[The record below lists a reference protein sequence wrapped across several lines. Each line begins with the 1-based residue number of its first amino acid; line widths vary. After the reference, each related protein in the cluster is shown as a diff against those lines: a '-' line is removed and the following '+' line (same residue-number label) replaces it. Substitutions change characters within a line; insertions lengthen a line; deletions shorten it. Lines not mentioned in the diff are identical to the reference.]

1 MNAEINV
8 DTDVIGKC
16 DPYVT
21 IECGAKPDKNGHFH
35 SGSGPKKNK
44 KKGKKEDVVE
54 GIGKTKV
61 DRTEVKKNTQN
72 PVWNAEFEYK
82 VRPSRLHT
90 THYTLHTTHYTLH
103 PEP

>member
-21 IECGAKPDKNGHFH
+21 VECGAKPDKNGQFH
-35 SGSGPKKNK
+35 SGTGPKKKKNK
-44 KKGKKEDVVE
+44 GKKEGKKEDVVE

-82 VRPSRLHT
+82 VRP
-90 THYTLHTTHYTLH
+90 
-103 PEP
+103 